1 MATKCGLEREA
12 DGTAKR
18 VKYFDADPSHGSFLR
33 GKNKN
38 VTVGDFPERDLM
50 DSDVDHDEDV
60 GDDDKEIEK
69 AGGARYSGASLFGK
83 FRRCMCKSCLPSNSY
98 ACNITCM
105 YGLLCT
111 KYYALSTYLPTS
123 TYTYVPNSTYVQHL
137 LLLLLLLPTTT
148 TTTTST
154 SY

>member
-12 DGTAKR
+12 DGTAKG

-69 AGGARYSGASLFGK
+69 AGGHATQELHFLENLDDVCVSLVYLVIVMHVTLHV
-83 FRRCMCKSCLPSNSY
+83 CMVFYIP
-98 ACNITCM
+98 I
-105 YGLLCT
+105 
-111 KYYALSTYLPTS
+111 KYYALSTYLPTC
-123 TYTYVPNSTYVQHL
+123 
-137 LLLLLLLPTTT
+137 
-148 TTTTST
+148 
-154 SY
+154 

>member
-12 DGTAKR
+12 DGTAKG

-69 AGGARYSGASLFGK
+69 AGGGHATQELHFLENLDDVCVSLVYLVIVMHVTLHV
-83 FRRCMCKSCLPSNSY
+83 CMVFYIS
-98 ACNITCM
+98 NIT
-105 YGLLCT
+105 
-111 KYYALSTYLPTS
+111 
-123 TYTYVPNSTYVQHL
+123 H
-137 LLLLLLLPTTT
+137 
-148 TTTTST
+148 
-154 SY
+154 